1 MKDVS
6 DELILAAK
14 NGDSEASDELVVL
27 LRESI
32 YSAALIMLHN
42 KEDAEDVT
50 QEVFYRLFRSFHT
63 LKNMILI

>member
-50 QEVFYRLFRSFHT
+50 
-63 LKNMILI
+63 